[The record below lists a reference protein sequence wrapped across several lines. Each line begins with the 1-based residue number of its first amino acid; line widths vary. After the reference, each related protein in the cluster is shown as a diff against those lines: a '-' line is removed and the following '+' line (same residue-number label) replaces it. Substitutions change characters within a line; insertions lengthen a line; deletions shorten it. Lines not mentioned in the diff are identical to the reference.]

1 MTTIQASARG
11 VFVERFA
18 EAWSD
23 PSPERLMALMAP
35 DVVLRTPA
43 MPPVRGLDQVR
54 SMWTA
59 LFGAL
64 PDLRGDVQRWAA
76 TDDGVLIEL
85 TLSATV
91 ARRVFAW
98 QLVDRVVLSDDGR
111 IRERVSYFDPLP
123 LVVEML
129 KAPRRWPS
137 FARMLRA
144 K

>member
-1 MTTIQASARG
+1 MTTSQVAGGAA
-11 VFVERFA
+11 FVERFA

-23 PSPERLMALMAP
+23 PSPDGLMALMAP

-59 LFGAL
+59 LFAAL
-64 PDLRGDVQRWAA
+64 PDLRGDVHRWAA
-76 TDDGVLIEL
+76 TDDGGLIEL
-85 TLSATV
+85 TLSAKV
-91 ARRVFAW
+91 ARRRFAW
-98 QLVDRVVLSDDGR
+98 ALVDRVVLTGDGR

-129 KAPRRWPS
+129 KAPRRWPA
-137 FARMLRA
+137 FARMLRPT
-144 K
+144 